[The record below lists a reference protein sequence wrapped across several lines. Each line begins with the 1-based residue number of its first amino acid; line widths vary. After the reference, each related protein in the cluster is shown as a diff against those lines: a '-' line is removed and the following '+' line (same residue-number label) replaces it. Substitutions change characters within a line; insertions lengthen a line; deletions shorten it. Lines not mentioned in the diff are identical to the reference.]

1 MTQQSVC
8 YAFFLSNK
16 VFRDDHK
23 AFYENQ
29 RLLRRHSEVG
39 KVGLFSFPVPH
50 TLGERYTIFTPAA
63 PRSGFFAAKREDV
76 GRVCA
81 ENGLVLKAEIL
92 DESAV
97 ARAVTRISYEMIERN
112 KGTDGLCLIGLFSR
126 GAVLAQRIA
135 DRIAEVEGSSVP
147 VGLLDITPFRDDD
160 KRGEGGDLSQIG
172 FDITGKRVVIV
183 DDVIF
188 TGRTARAAI
197 DGLMSRGRPMLIQ
210 LAVLIDR
217 GHRELPIRADY
228 VGKNLPTSREEK
240 VRVMVKE
247 TDGCDKVV
255 IYTRAD

>member
-1 MTQQSVC
+1 MDCFRSPYRIPTWGKIYDIYTRCPAQR
-8 YAFFLSNK
+8 
-16 VFRDDHK
+16 VFCR
-23 AFYENQ
+23 
-29 RLLRRHSEVG
+29 
-39 KVGLFSFPVPH
+39 
-50 TLGERYTIFTPAA
+50 
-63 PRSGFFAAKREDV
+63 KRKDV
-76 GRVCA
+76 GAVCA
-81 ENGLVLKAEIL
+81 DNGLVLKAEIL

-147 VGLLDITPFRDDD
+147 VGLLDITPFRDDE
-160 KRGEGGDLSQIG
+160 KRGVSEDLSRID

-240 VRVMVKE
+240 VRVMVRE

-255 IYTRAD
+255 IYTRTD